1 MNDPPSA
8 QLERD
13 THTLTH
19 TDRTFRRLLFS
30 SCSSFG
36 LKQQQLSKQN
46 TVQQR
51 TETLFADSVLDTIP
65 YRYTECSCPLE
76 GTVLSFIISSKWK
89 EDEDEDKPCNS
100 FIDLLSIREI
110 LKHCSG
116 SKQLIDLKGFQ
127 LLLMLSLKQACKM

>member
-8 QLERD
+8 QLERE
-13 THTLTH
+13 THTLKH

-30 SCSSFG
+30 SCSSFC

-51 TETLFADSVLDTIP
+51 TETQFADSVLDTIP
-65 YRYTECSCPLE
+65 YEVTESSCPFE
-76 GTVLSFIISSKWK
+76 GTVLSFITSISSKWK

-100 FIDLLSIREI
+100 FIDLLSIRKI
-110 LKHCSG
+110 LNTVRALDSL
-116 SKQLIDLKGFQ
+116 STLKV
-127 LLLMLSLKQACKM
+127 SSCC

>member
-30 SCSSFG
+30 TCSSFG

-51 TETLFADSVLDTIP
+51 TETQFADSVLDTIP
-65 YRYTECSCPLE
+65 YGATESSCPFE

-110 LKHCSG
+110 LNTVRALNSL
-116 SKQLIDLKGFQ
+116 STLKV
-127 LLLMLSLKQACKM
+127 SSCC